1 MHYFLNKI
9 SHFLLEHIASLLG
22 PKDCFFFSQDDKA
35 KVNIWL
41 VAANKQSP
49 IVMHLDYRIKLP
61 DHDFVIAAGH
71 KLIPSIYAGN
81 WNKKH
86 KLMRLYIRWKPFL

>member
-9 SHFLLEHIASLLG
+9 SHFLLEQIASLLG
-22 PKDCFFFSQDDKA
+22 PKDCFFLSQDDKA
-35 KVNIWL
+35 KVNIGL

-49 IVMHLDYRIKLP
+49 IIMHLDYRIKLP

-81 WNKKH
+81 
-86 KLMRLYIRWKPFL
+86 